1 MIDFY
6 NRLCFVPKKEYR
18 SNGSVLSAG
27 SATWRIYSFNGRR
40 PGPGPWPPWG
50 QLHGS
55 AASPPVLWRKQVLK
69 LRIQADEGA
78 RGGPRRR
85 RPPRSLWLRGF
96 PPGSGGR
103 SRGPNRPQV
112 RPGRFLRLRSQ
123 GLCGSGSMSRPPPA
137 GRRRG
142 GAGGVCVEP
151 PAQVDRSLRLAV
163 HLPPRATSSPTG
175 PRRFPWLTL
184 PSPNSGGP
192 APCLRICPTG
202 SPHSQEGGGA
212 AGAPQKGE
220 A

>member
-6 NRLCFVPKKEYR
+6 NRLCFVPKREYR

-27 SATWRIYSFNGRR
+27 STTWRIYSFNRWR

-78 RGGPRRR
+78 RGEGLGEGVHLGH
-85 RPPRSLWLRGF
+85 SGSAGFLRGV
-96 PPGSGGR
+96 GGGAEDRIGHR
-103 SRGPNRPQV
+103 SAQAG
-112 RPGRFLRLRSQ
+112 F
-123 GLCGSGSMSRPPPA
+123 CGSGSASRPPPA

-142 GAGGVCVEP
+142 GAGGVCVELA
-151 PAQVDRSLRLAV
+151 AQVDRSLRLAV
-163 HLPPRATSSPTG
+163 HLPPRAASSPTG